1 MDNPADVPIV
11 NALDIGI
18 AVLVLISAVLAY
30 VRGLVH
36 EVLSLAGWIGAIFAT
51 FYGFP
56 FLHPYARQLITI
68 DIVADFG
75 AGIVIFVLSLVILSL
90 MTRRISKKVKESP
103 LNAVDRSLGF
113 LFGLLRGALIVCIA
127 YIGLGMFYPQDD
139 RPQWI
144 SGARSMELIG
154 PGAALL
160 VTLIPENFTAAGFGD
175 EEGPGD
181 DAGKD
186 GSEKKKD
193 AHDKKSG
200 TRRVVQELLAPKPKG
215 ADDKKDGAPEGDAV
229 GYGNKARQ
237 QMDRLNEILKDR

>member
-11 NALDIGI
+11 NALDIGV
-18 AVLVLISAVLAY
+18 AVLVLISAALAY
-30 VRGLVH
+30 ARGLVH
-36 EVLSLAGWIGAIFAT
+36 EVLSVAGWIGAIFAT

-56 FLHPYARQLITI
+56 LLRPFARQLTTI

-75 AGIVIFVLSLVILSL
+75 AGIVIFVVSLVILSL
-90 MTRRISKKVKESP
+90 LTRSISKKVKDSA

-139 RPQWI
+139 RPQRI
-144 SGARSMELIG
+144 SEARSMELIG

-160 VTLIPENFTAAGFGD
+160 VALIPENFTAAGFGD
-175 EEGPGD
+175 EE
-181 DAGKD
+181 D
-186 GSEKKKD
+186 GSEEKKD
-193 AHDKKSG
+193 ADGKKTG
-200 TRRVVQELLAPKPKG
+200 TRRVVLELLAPKPKG
-215 ADDKKDGAPEGDAV
+215 ADDKKDGAPGGDAA
-229 GYGNKARQ
+229 GYGVKARQ

>member
-11 NALDIGI
+11 NILDIGI

-30 VRGLVH
+30 ARGLVH
-36 EVLSLAGWIGAIFAT
+36 EVLSIAGWIGAIFAT

-56 FLHPYARQLITI
+56 LLRPYARQLTTI

-75 AGIVIFVLSLVILSL
+75 AGIVIFVLSLVILSVL
-90 MTRRISKKVKESP
+90 TRRISKKVKDSA

-139 RPQWI
+139 QPQWI
-144 SGARSMELIG
+144 SEARSMELIG

-175 EEGPGD
+175 EEGPGE
-181 DAGKD
+181 DAAKD
-186 GSEKKKD
+186 GSEEKEGAD
-193 AHDKKSG
+193 DKESG

-215 ADDKKDGAPEGDAV
+215 PGNEKDGAPEGDAA
-229 GYGNKARQ
+229 GYGEKARQ

>member
-11 NALDIGI
+11 NILDIGI

-36 EVLSLAGWIGAIFAT
+36 EVLSIAGWIGAIFAT

-56 FLHPYARQLITI
+56 LLRPYARQTTSI

-75 AGIVIFVLSLVILSL
+75 AGILIFVVSLVILSL
-90 MTRRISKKVKESP
+90 LTRGISKKVKDST

-127 YIGLGMFYPQDD
+127 YIGLGMFYPEDD

-144 SGARSMELIG
+144 SEARSMELVG

-160 VTLIPENFTAAGFGD
+160 VALIPENFSAAGFGAGED
-175 EEGPGD
+175 AGDSEEKKD
-181 DAGKD
+181 DA
-186 GSEKKKD
+186 EKET
-193 AHDKKSG
+193 G

-215 ADDKKDGAPEGDAV
+215 ADGKKDGAPEGDAA
-229 GYGNKARQ
+229 GYGDKARQ

>member
-1 MDNPADVPIV
+1 MDNPADMPIV
-11 NALDIGI
+11 NILDIGI

-30 VRGLVH
+30 VRGLVQ
-36 EVLSLAGWIGAIFAT
+36 EVLSIAGWIGAIFAT

-56 FLHPYARQLITI
+56 LLRPYARQTTSV

-75 AGIVIFVLSLVILSL
+75 AGILIFVVSLVILSL
-90 MTRRISKKVKESP
+90 LTRGISKKVKDSA

-139 RPQWI
+139 RPEWI
-144 SGARSMELIG
+144 SEARSMELIG
-154 PGAALL
+154 PGAELL
-160 VTLIPENFTAAGFGD
+160 VALIPENFTAAGTGA
-175 EEGPGD
+175 EEGTGD
-181 DAGKD
+181 
-186 GSEKKKD
+186 SEEKKD
-193 AHDKKSG
+193 ADDKVSG

-215 ADDKKDGAPEGDAV
+215 ADDKKDGAPEDDAA
-229 GYGNKARQ
+229 GYGDKARQ

>member
-1 MDNPADVPIV
+1 MDNPADMPIV
-11 NALDIGI
+11 NILDIGI

-36 EVLSLAGWIGAIFAT
+36 EVLSIGGWIGAIFAT

-56 FLHPYARQLITI
+56 LLRPYARQTTSV

-75 AGIVIFVLSLVILSL
+75 AGILIFVVSLVILSL
-90 MTRRISKKVKESP
+90 LTRGISKKVKDSA

-127 YIGLGMFYPQDD
+127 YIGLGMFYPEDD
-139 RPQWI
+139 RPEWI
-144 SGARSMELIG
+144 SEARSIELIG

-160 VTLIPENFTAAGFGD
+160 VALIPENFTAAGFGYGED
-175 EEGPGD
+175 AKEGNGDSEET
-181 DAGKD
+181 
-186 GSEKKKD
+186 KD
-193 AHDKKSG
+193 ADDKESG

-215 ADDKKDGAPEGDAV
+215 ADGKKDGAREGGAA
-229 GYGNKARQ
+229 GYGEKARQ